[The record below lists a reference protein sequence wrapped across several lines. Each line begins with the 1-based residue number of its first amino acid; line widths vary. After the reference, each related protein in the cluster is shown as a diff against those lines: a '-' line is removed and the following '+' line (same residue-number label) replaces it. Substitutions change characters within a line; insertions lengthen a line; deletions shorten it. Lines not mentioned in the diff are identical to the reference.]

1 MLIYLC
7 SCRKCKINQCRLS
20 HNSTQLNSASG
31 AFKKTGFSLKKPSF
45 FTKVLKGFSM
55 ENHARICLEGC
66 IEVSKQSVKNLP
78 RLAIPKKLICIFIYL
93 DVAFT
98 LPF

>member
-31 AFKKTGFSLKKPSF
+31 AFKKTGFSLKKTLF
-45 FTKVLKGFSM
+45 FYQGF
-55 ENHARICLEGC
+55 EGFFHGKPC
-66 IEVSKQSVKNLP
+66 SYLSG
-78 RLAIPKKLICIFIYL
+78 RLYRGFKAISEEL
-93 DVAFT
+93 T
-98 LPF
+98 